1 MQLINK
7 NNYGDYRRA
16 LETERHIFFFNY
28 KENTAQVFTRKM
40 KLIHEGD
47 KAYDMLIE
55 AGKEGY
61 TWISEKFVE
70 YLEVSK

>member
-16 LETERHIFFFNY
+16 LETERHIFFFNH
-28 KENTAQVFTRKM
+28 KDNTAQVFTRRM
-40 KLIHEGD
+40 KLIHENTQ
-47 KAYDMLIE
+47 AYDMLIG
-55 AGKEGY
+55 AGKQGY
-61 TWISEKFVE
+61 IWISEKFAE